1 VFFGKEGGSPLLPLR
16 APILPAGDPYQ
27 TMKAVSPKGSLLAS
41 TARDFRLHK
50 WIYLMAVPV
59 LAYYVL
65 FCYLP
70 MYGAIIAFKDFRGGL
85 GILGSPWVGLKHF
98 KSLFA
103 SAFLGRIVRNTVLL
117 SVWDLAVGFPAPIIF
132 ALLMNELRNRAF
144 KRGVQTI
151 SYIPHFI
158 SLVVVCGMVTDMLS
172 SDGLLND
179 ILVLFGRER
188 LNYLLEPQWFRTIYV
203 GSGVWTSMGWGS
215 IIYLAALSGVDP
227 QLYEAAVIDGAGR
240 WKQLLHVT
248 LPTIVPTIV
257 VLLILSVGGMFSIG
271 WEKVLLLYNPL
282 TYDTAD
288 IISTYVY
295 RRGLGQSDYSF
306 SAAIGLMNSL
316 VNLVMLYLANK
327 ISRAVGET
335 SLW

>member
-1 VFFGKEGGSPLLPLR
+1 MS
-16 APILPAGDPYQ
+16 ADPRRE
-27 TMKAVSPKGSLLAS
+27 TFLAS

-59 LAYYVL
+59 VAWYVI

-70 MYGAIIAFKDFRGGL
+70 MYGAVIAFQDFRAGA
-85 GILGSPWVGLKHF
+85 GILGSPWAGLKHF

-103 SAFLGRIVRNTVLL
+103 SAFIGRLVKNTVLL
-117 SVWDLAVGFPAPIIF
+117 SVWDLAIGFPAPIIF
-132 ALLMNELRNRAF
+132 ALLMNELRSRAF

-179 ILVLFGRER
+179 VLALFGTER
-188 LNYLLEPQWFRTIYV
+188 TNYLLDPRWFRAIYV
-203 GSGVWTSMGWGS
+203 GSGVWTSVGWGS

-248 LPTIVPTIV
+248 LPSIVPTIV

-282 TYDTAD
+282 TYETAD

-295 RRGLGQSDYSF
+295 RRGLGQADYSF
-306 SAAIGLMNSL
+306 SAAIGLLNSV
-316 VNLVMLYLANK
+316 VNLLMLWVANRV
-327 ISRAVGET
+327 SRAVGET